1 MKKIIVFILIG
12 LFPVAAIA
20 QVPIK
25 IKKKISP
32 APVKSEQQRPVFSSK
47 QAINEKALMA
57 QIKRHPI
64 ADIAKYSFADAADAL
79 IRLQQPKNWKE
90 ISWEEFLKQNQYTK
104 EVEICSS
111 NIDLKFCQK
120 TNDLLKGSKLP
131 IAKGQGAFDYTT
143 ITNNQK
149 LIFIG
154 EMHNTTDIIPE
165 VIAILTGVRKNHPN
179 ARILLATEFLNWAPL
194 FALTELESARKNYND
209 SLPLFDFIKMSQAE
223 GKELTEQEKSFL
235 QYMEEAETWIQQATA
250 CTDELFLL
258 KKANM
263 PAKHLYVFEEHTPVL
278 QAADQLNIDQLA
290 LDDMIVL
297 DSPRVLKLGNSI
309 IRNAEK
315 ATAAK
320 NTTDLWYLVSS
331 TPWGVRER
339 NREWARRIKPLLPLY
354 DIVIVYSGWGHTQN
368 TYSLA
373 LPPMIGIK
381 DYTSITFISSSVA
394 SKEMDSWV
402 TNKAKEFER
411 EGYTHDEQIDKME
424 YEQVESLT
432 SLYLSAK
439 DIWKAWKDP
448 ENQPFWILSTPD
460 QSSQTYQ
467 QMRNMSGDKSTE
479 DFIKLSKE
487 LFPVN
492 PKNELTILLPLK

>member
-1 MKKIIVFILIG
+1 MKKIIVFILIV

-20 QVPIK
+20 QSSSKLGSTPFSGE
-25 IKKKISP
+25 KKHIREAASAAKNSINLS
-32 APVKSEQQRPVFSSK
+32 ALIEQTKKRSTPVSEQPAF
-47 QAINEKALMA
+47 AEA
-57 QIKRHPI
+57 
-64 ADIAKYSFADAADAL
+64 AKAL

-120 TNDLLKGSKLP
+120 TNDLLKGTKLP

-154 EMHNTTDIIPE
+154 EIHNTTDIIPE

-179 ARILLATEFLNWAPL
+179 ARILLATEFLNWDPS
-194 FALTELESARKNYND
+194 FALTELESTRKNYKD
-209 SLPLFDFIKMSQAE
+209 SLPLFHFVKMSQAE
-223 GKELTEQEKSFL
+223 GKELTEQAKSFL
-235 QYMEEAETWIQQATA
+235 QNMEEAETWIQQATA

-263 PAKHLYVFEEHTPVL
+263 PAKHLYMSEEYTPVL

-290 LDDMIVL
+290 LDDIIVL
-297 DSPRVLKLGNSI
+297 DSPRVLKIGDNI

-315 ATAAK
+315 ATVAQNA
-320 NTTDLWYLVSS
+320 TDLLYLVST

-354 DIVIVYSGWGHTQN
+354 DIVIVYSGLGHTQN

-381 DYTSITFISSSVA
+381 DYTSITFFSSSVA
-394 SKEMDSWV
+394 SKEMDSLT
-402 TNKAKEFER
+402 TNKAEEFER
-411 EGYTHDEQIDKME
+411 EGYTHNNQIDNMMHK
-424 YEQVESLT
+424 QAASLT
-432 SLYLSAK
+432 SLDLLVK
-439 DIWKAWKDP
+439 GIWEDWKDP
-448 ENQPFWILSTPD
+448 ENQPFWMLATPD

-467 QMRNMSGDKSTE
+467 QMRNMSGDKATE

-492 PKNELTILLPLK
+492 SRNELTIFLPLK

>member
-1 MKKIIVFILIG
+1 MKKIIVFILIV

-20 QVPIK
+20 QSSSKLASTPFSGE
-25 IKKKISP
+25 KKHIRKAASAAKNSINLS
-32 APVKSEQQRPVFSSK
+32 ALIEQTKKRSTPVSEQP
-47 QAINEKALMA
+47 A
-57 QIKRHPI
+57 
-64 ADIAKYSFADAADAL
+64 FAEAANAL
-79 IRLQQPKNWKE
+79 IRLQQPENWKD

-120 TNDLLKGSKLP
+120 TNDLLKGTKLP

-154 EMHNTTDIIPE
+154 EIHNTTDIIPE
-165 VIAILTGVRKNHPN
+165 VISILTGVRKNHPN
-179 ARILLATEFLNWAPL
+179 ARILLATEFLNWNPF

-209 SLPLFDFIKMSQAE
+209 SLPLFNSIKMLQAE

-235 QYMEEAETWIQQATA
+235 QNMEEIETWIQQATA
-250 CTDELFLL
+250 YTDELFLL

-263 PAKHLYVFEEHTPVL
+263 PAKHLYMSEEYTPVL
-278 QAADQLNIDQLA
+278 QAADRLNIDQLA
-290 LDDMIVL
+290 LDDIIVL
-297 DSPRVLKLGNSI
+297 DSPRVLKIGDSI

-315 ATAAK
+315 ATVAK
-320 NTTDLWYLVSS
+320 NATDLLYLVSV
-331 TPWGVRER
+331 TPWGLRER

-354 DIVIVYSGWGHTQN
+354 DIVIVYSGLGHTQN

-381 DYTSITFISSSVA
+381 DYTSITFLSYSIA
-394 SKEMDSWV
+394 SEENE
-402 TNKAKEFER
+402 TLYENRAEEFER
-411 EGYTHDEQIDKME
+411 EGYTHDEQIDNIDQE
-424 YEQVESLT
+424 ILAAFT
-432 SLYLSAK
+432 SSVK
-439 DIWKAWKDP
+439 DFLEDWKDP
-448 ENQPFWILSTPD
+448 ENQPFWVLSTPD

-467 QMRNMSGDKSTE
+467 QMRNMSGDKATE
-479 DFIKLSKE
+479 DFIKLSEE